1 MSTGERQRMQLARA
15 VRNRTTG
22 VLYILDEPSI
32 GLHPENLKGLM
43 GVMQD
48 LIRDGNSIVLVDH
61 DTQVLSTCDWLIEMG
76 PGAGSKGGRVI
87 GTGTV
92 ADTAK
97 RHTSK
102 IGPFL
107 QKGGHHLVLTCSPDG
122 PAWRAARRGPAHWP
136 RSRLRCSRDCR
147 RCRLRRPRPDTNDPA
162 PRRGSCRR

>member
-1 MSTGERQRMQLARA
+1 MDLGLSYLTLDREAATLSNGERQRMQLARA

-76 PGAGSKGGRVI
+76 PA
-87 GTGTV
+87 
-92 ADTAK
+92 
-97 RHTSK
+97 
-102 IGPFL
+102 
-107 QKGGHHLVLTCSPDG
+107 
-122 PAWRAARRGPAHWP
+122 
-136 RSRLRCSRDCR
+136 
-147 RCRLRRPRPDTNDPA
+147 PA
-162 PRRGSCRR
+162 PKEVASSERGLWLIRQSVTLQRSALSFKKAVTT